1 MTTDAAY
8 LVSHLA
14 AAGYGYEDI
23 AVRLTRLQVKVT
35 DADLVAL
42 RRYVLMM
49 RSKVERRYR

>member
-1 MTTDAAY
+1 MNTDAAY

-35 DADLVAL
+35 AADMVEI
-42 RRYVLMM
+42 RRYVLLL
-49 RSKVERRYR
+49 RSNVERRYR